1 MFEEVFEACDMNQDG
16 HIDQGELRLVL
27 ERHWEGV
34 TVTEERIQRM
44 IAAVDD
50 DNDGRINFGE
60 FIAMMKARTLAQSLR
75 DTMTEMFRA
84 FDADNDGFITSDELR
99 RVLERVGDSLTQ
111 EQTMLIIRRYDNN
124 EDGMVSLEEF
134 LAIVEEIRK
143 NWRDDF

>member
-1 MFEEVFEACDMNQDG
+1 MIFMFEEVFEACDMNQDG

-134 LAIVEEIRK
+134 LAIVEEIR
-143 NWRDDF
+143 NN

>member
-1 MFEEVFEACDMNQDG
+1 MIFMFEEVFEACDMNQDG

-143 NWRDDF
+143 N

>member
-1 MFEEVFEACDMNQDG
+1 MIFMFEEVFEACDMNQDG
-16 HIDQGELRLVL
+16 HIDQGELRQVL

-84 FDADNDGFITSDELR
+84 FDADNDGFITSEELR
-99 RVLERVGDSLTQ
+99 RVLDRVGDSLTQ
-111 EQTMLIIRRYDNN
+111 EQTQLIIRRYDNN

-134 LAIVEEIRK
+134 LAIVEEIR
-143 NWRDDF
+143 RS

>member
-143 NWRDDF
+143 N